1 MWPYLEQFAL
11 DAGAEITKELGGHK
25 PDLIIGNYSDGNLV
39 ATLLA
44 YHQNVTQ
51 CTIAHALEKTKY
63 ANADIH
69 WCGLS
74 SITSS
79 RALIVAWH
87 RSGAARTDAN
97 VYWQSTSLSVTSHRH
112 LSAKFWPEGIQTLS
126 ARLTWALLTVQPS
139 SHVS

>member
-1 MWPYLEQFAL
+1 MGNSSWRKDNVTVRRFKVWPYLEQFAL
-11 DAGAEITKELGGHK
+11 DAGGEITKELGGHK

-69 WCGLS
+69 WCCPSTCPLS
-74 SITSS
+74 
-79 RALIVAWH
+79 
-87 RSGAARTDAN
+87 
-97 VYWQSTSLSVTSHRH
+97 Q
-112 LSAKFWPEGIQTLS
+112 
-126 ARLTWALLTVQPS
+126 
-139 SHVS
+139 